1 MFLGFAM
8 DCFRTRMT
16 HLLLPGVMR
25 LALAACAVLSMPPP
39 TAAQQP
45 KQSRAHMEACVRWVA
60 IGGQYLTLNSC
71 DTAVSI
77 QFMALADGRTVE
89 REVQPGNQFE
99 SGPMDPKKPTE
110 MIFAVC
116 PVGYRPSVRFARENA
131 ETISESLYNCLPLGR
146 PGS

>member
-77 QFMALADGRTVE
+77 QFMALADGRAWLREEHAGLAPADRKVASDILE
-89 REVQPGNQFE
+89 RCGCGALIHEQV
-99 SGPMDPKKPTE
+99 
-110 MIFAVC
+110 
-116 PVGYRPSVRFARENA
+116 
-131 ETISESLYNCLPLGR
+131 
-146 PGS
+146 